1 MEVMNEELFSKAVKH
16 HGHRLLS
23 FLEGHPIL
31 SSLGNVKDM
40 PFEAG
45 RSKTLSTAEIGR
57 NLCLNEF
64 IAQNTTALFSTQNS
78 CIASSVSPRGFFRDP
93 NLVGITPPLEAYLDT
108 PSENRLNKFFDS
120 VANHDLLLCRI
131 RSRRSTELLLYV
143 ESFALGNKSRVL
155 HDLFI
160 KAYCPVQEIPSGF
173 NDFGSALLLVYV
185 IEVNHK
191 NSSLTVGMNPPPEL
205 FNGIRFGSIEPS
217 SDLNIVHRITLQDQ
231 NGHPSSYKSILEQ
244 SSGFKN
250 PSNVEYLANE
260 LGLSSKTSSLLP
272 SLRHKYNDN
281 FYAKALRARQAHRW
295 AFKSVESGIRYLK
308 SGNNIE
314 AFQCLNQAINIDPQ
328 NVEGL
333 VARGALFA
341 NLGKYEK
348 AVVDFEKALI
358 EDPFHKNAKQ
368 YMCETLMAIG
378 KNQETKNKSEEAIQT
393 YKKVL
398 NYYPN
403 HSYASNSISSLQNS
417 PNTRKDN
424 PVPSSSQVPM
434 SSSYQTKTKSVS
446 DEEYERKVTSFLERT
461 QCKDKKQS
469 SRSNSKKY
477 YSEIEPS
484 PMSKVSSSL
493 KSPTSTYSIS
503 NRHNDDSSDSNSP
516 SPPQKKGPLI
526 KRFNSMGDDSFN
538 SIRDRYLTE
547 ERISQNADASFLTKE
562 KTRNLTVYESDSSS
576 SRVRSRSRS
585 GSSSR
590 SRYSTSR
597 KRNHRG
603 SRSRSSSRQTYS
615 CERKRKKI
623 SRCRLEGSPSR
634 SREGS
639 RHRESRSRSRKERKR
654 CSQSLTKST
663 IEDDLMGIR
672 DETMRIEKE
681 REEIENRKIRFMKSM
696 RKEDGGYLSP
706 NSIIPG
712 QSNLEDVVAFVD
724 QKRRDKMDKL
734 KKNYS

>member
-1 MEVMNEELFSKAVKH
+1 MATVRTYHSKNVNLQNKVWSVMNEELFSKAVKH

-40 PFEAG
+40 PFEAD

-78 CIASSVSPRGFFRDP
+78 CIASSVSPSGFFRDP

-108 PSENRLNKFFDS
+108 PSENRLNKFFDC

-143 ESFALGNKSRVL
+143 ESFVLGNKSRVL

-205 FNGIRFGSIEPS
+205 FNGIRFGSIELS

-461 QCKDKKQS
+461 Q
-469 SRSNSKKY
+469 Y
-477 YSEIEPS
+477 PS

-603 SRSRSSSRQTYS
+603 SRSRSSSRQT
-615 CERKRKKI
+615 
-623 SRCRLEGSPSR
+623 
-634 SREGS
+634 EGS